1 MMRRVKQLV
10 TRNGFQFTF
19 LYLKEAYRLVLQV
32 IAGSPDLTYPEKGI
46 WVKRDSYGIPT
57 IIPLHIRVHLQ
68 KRDPGKVLV
77 VRLALMLLSIYRVF
91 PTKVKPDLGT
101 IISPFSGI
109 SPELPQIEIDRVVKR
124 FVRKKVA
131 FGPFR
136 GFISESA
143 GPNMNVATWA
153 SGIDALAFIWYPR
166 QLLCFLKIGLITRS
180 YGYSV
185 WLLLLLLMFGPL
197 YLVFYMV
204 GYGSK
209 LALGKLGV
217 VYDQAGKAR
226 VVAITNWWIQ
236 LALKPLHESIFRFL
250 KTVPQ
255 DGTFDQPA
263 PLELLLKVQNDSK
276 FHSYDLSAATDRL
289 PLSLQR
295 QVLHSLGVRDDLW
308 SGILDFPWVYQRHAV
323 KYAVGQPMGA
333 YSSWA
338 MLALT
343 HHVLVRVC
351 ALRVGRDPG
360 AFSDYAVLGDDIA
373 IRDDDVAAEY
383 LRLMAYLGV
392 NISFNKS
399 LVSKDTIEFAKRV
412 ISTEGDLTPIGPG
425 NILQASRR
433 KESVAMFVTE
443 CVRLG
448 YTPTSNTVLELL
460 RSLPKK
466 FRGEIPIA
474 LQVCFGL
481 NGAFNRHGQTDPY
494 SGIVWCSHGEW
505 TPDLL
510 RYCFWE
516 GILSLLFEKYR
527 EAVEQS
533 LKDETYFYR
542 NWWKKV
548 RTSGI
553 LAGFLANLLILFS
566 PAFWL
571 YASALIKAKE
581 ESESTLSSF
590 LKETRKMSGT
600 WQEVRALTLREP
612 LLHPT
617 SLDWR
622 DRSRAKAAYKS
633 LLRLENLIHRT
644 RDEMIVFPGED
655 GVY

>member
-1 MMRRVKQLV
+1 MMRRIKRLISV
-10 TRNGFQFTF
+10 NGFQFTF

-32 IAGSPDLTYPEKGI
+32 IAGSPDLTYPAKGVL
-46 WVKRDSYGIPT
+46 VKRDPYGIPT
-57 IIPLHIRVHLQ
+57 IIPLQIRVSLRS
-68 KRDPGKVLV
+68 RDPSNSMA
-77 VRLALMLLSIYRVF
+77 VRLTLMLLSVYRVF
-91 PTKVKPDLGT
+91 PTKVKPDLET

-109 SPELPQIEIDRVVKR
+109 SPTLPQTEIEHVVKR
-124 FVRKKVA
+124 FVRGKVA
-131 FGPFR
+131 FGPYR

-143 GPNMNVATWA
+143 GPNMNVATWS
-153 SGIDALAFIWYPR
+153 SGIDALAFIWYPK
-166 QLLCFLKIGLITRS
+166 QLLYFLKIGFITRS
-180 YGYSV
+180 YGYSC
-185 WLLLLLLMFGPL
+185 WLLLLLLMFGPF
-197 YLVFYMV
+197 YLVSYMV
-204 GYGSK
+204 GYGSR
-209 LALGKLGV
+209 LTLGKLGV

-250 KTVPQ
+250 KRVPQ

-263 PLELLLKVQNDSK
+263 PLDLLLKTSNDSK

-308 SGILDFPWVYQRHAV
+308 AGLLDFPWYFRQRAV

-360 AFSDYAVLGDDIA
+360 TFSDYAVLGDDIA
-373 IRDDDVAAEY
+373 IKDDDVASEY

-392 NISFNKS
+392 KISFNKS

-425 NILQASRR
+425 NILQASRH

-448 YTPTSNTVLELL
+448 YTPFRNTVLELL

-466 FRGEIPIA
+466 YKGEIPVA

-481 NGAFNRHGQTDPY
+481 TGALNQRGQTDPY

-510 RYCFWE
+510 RYSFYE
-516 GILSLLFEKYR
+516 GTMSLLLEKYR
-527 EAVEQS
+527 EAIKQAQE
-533 LKDETYFYR
+533 DETYFYR
-542 NWWKKV
+542 NWWKKA
-548 RTSGI
+548 RTSGP
-553 LAGFLANLLILFS
+553 LAGFLVNLLILSS

-571 YASALIKAKE
+571 YALALIKARE
-581 ESESTLSSF
+581 ESESTLKSF
-590 LKETRKMSGT
+590 LALRLSGT
-600 WQEVRALTLREP
+600 WQEIRELTLREP

-622 DRSRAKAAYKS
+622 DRRSAKAAYKS
-633 LLRLENLIHRT
+633 LLRLEELIHRT
-644 RDEMIVFPGED
+644 KDQMYVFPGED